1 MGTSENKFIAVVSRI
16 LADDYYFDGS
26 EKIAVEL
33 VIGNLVAM
41 ARFLGIDMDSKSWPA
56 EYIKRLA
63 SRDEVKVVKNK

>member
-16 LADDYYFDGS
+16 LADTFYFDGS

-41 ARFLGIDMDSKSWPA
+41 VRFLEIDMDSKSWPA
-56 EYIKRLA
+56 DYIKRLA
-63 SRDEVKVVKNK
+63 SRDEVKVV